1 MALSI
6 LKARLIPE
14 AVDAL
19 ICGPDGQPRFAILLV
34 ELRIKLGNSCR
45 EMLNLKRLG
54 SLSQHSVDPAKV
66 ISNTVQEVH
75 PSDHFFGNSTSEDGI
90 PMPASVVV
98 VYFGACISRRRFFSL
113 GAMDWIRRSG
123 PYVSGCSVLS

>member
-19 ICGPDGQPRFAILLV
+19 ICGPDGQSRFATLLV

-75 PSDHFFGNSTSEDGI
+75 PLDHFLGI
-90 PMPASVVV
+90 Q
-98 VYFGACISRRRFFSL
+98 RRRTGYL
-113 GAMDWIRRSG
+113 CPHQW
-123 PYVSGCSVLS
+123 